1 MSDPKT
7 LSFND
12 RRTASAAAKQAMLAK
27 FKPKPAVVDP
37 LIDLRRAEKAAELER
52 LRAERA
58 AEREVKRKIAAEA
71 AAIKAEEDAITEEAR
86 SLALRAAQKA
96 ARDARYAARKQK
108 RK

>member
-7 LSFND
+7 LNFND

-27 FKPKPAVVDP
+27 FKPKPAVTDP

-58 AEREVKRKIAAEA
+58 AERETKRAAGAEA
-71 AAIKAEEDAITEEAR
+71 AAKKAEEDAITEEAR
-86 SLALRAAQKA
+86 HLALRAAQKA

>member
-7 LSFND
+7 LNFND

-27 FKPKPAVVDP
+27 FKPKPSVTDP
-37 LIDLRRAEKAAELER
+37 LLDLRRAEKQAELER
-52 LRAERA
+52 LRAERQAQREAKRA
-58 AEREVKRKIAAEA
+58 AAAEA
-71 AAIKAEEDAITEEAR
+71 ARIKAEEDAITEEAR
-86 SLALRAAQKA
+86 MLALRAAQKA

>member
-1 MSDPKT
+1 MSDP
-7 LSFND
+7 SFNE
-12 RRTASAAAKQAMLAK
+12 RRNASAAAKQAMLAK

-37 LIDLRRAEKAAELER
+37 LIELRKAEEAAELER

-58 AEREVKRKIAAEA
+58 TAREAKRAAAAEA
-71 AAIKAEEDAITEEAR
+71 AAHKAEEDAITEEAKQ
-86 SLALRAAQKA
+86 LALRAAQKA